1 MISIIIPTYNES
13 RAIEKTLAQL
23 NKISCTEEKEII
35 VADGGSTDNTVE
47 IASLYAKV
55 LHCKKGKSHQ
65 LNDGAKQAKGEILF
79 FVQADMFVPEGAL
92 QSICNQLQ
100 EGFDGGGFANEFD
113 AYNKK
118 IKLLGT
124 ILNFRFLNNKEQ
136 SDRGIFYGDNG
147 IFVRKVVFEKLGGF
161 KEIPIMEDYDFS
173 VRMKKQF
180 KVKQIKFPKLILSAR
195 RHVEAGFIKT
205 RILWILIRKF
215 YKWGVSPFRL
225 AKWYT
230 DIR

>member
-1 MISIIIPTYNES
+1 MISIIIPTYNEGM
-13 RAIEKTLAQL
+13 AIEKTLAQI
-23 NKISCTEEKEII
+23 KTISCREEKEII
-35 VADGGSTDNTVE
+35 VADGGSTDNTAE
-47 IASLYAKV
+47 IASRYAKV
-55 LHCKKGKSHQ
+55 LHSKKGKSNQ
-65 LNDGAKQAKGEILF
+65 LNDGAKHAKGKILF
-79 FVQADMFVPEGAL
+79 FVHADMFVPEGAL
-92 QSICNQLQ
+92 EAICNQLQ

-113 AYNKK
+113 AHNKK
-118 IKLLGT
+118 IKLIGT
-124 ILNFRFLNNKEQ
+124 ILNFRLLNKKEQ

-147 IFVRKVVFEKLGGF
+147 IFVKKEVFKKLGGF

-205 RILWILIRKF
+205 RILWILIREF

-225 AKWYT
+225 AKWYV
-230 DIR
+230 DVR